1 MEFLYLDS
9 PRAITHDITPNYIN
23 FSYKRGSFFGFISS
37 SSATQN
43 QQATSFPA
51 TLKFNYY
58 EIFYLG
64 NNFCFNG
71 ARNFNNDKQQFDTTF
86 STNQNQAYQ
95 LLVQTFESEISKINS
110 LLIGQA
116 ITEFHFSFSK

>member
-9 PRAITHDITPNYIN
+9 LRAVTPNYIN
-23 FSYKRGSFFGFISS
+23 FSYKRGSFCDFISS
-37 SSATQN
+37 SSVTPN

-58 EIFYLG
+58 EILYLG

-71 ARNFNNDKQQFDTTF
+71 ASNFNNDKQQFDTTV
-86 STNQNQAYQ
+86 STNQNKAYQ
-95 LLVQTFESEISKINS
+95 LLVQTLQSEISKINS

-116 ITEFHFSFSK
+116 ITEFHFSFSQ